1 MKRSN
6 LFTVLM
12 GAVIVVLI
20 VAAATLWMSAGARRA
35 TDDAVEKVSE
45 FYLDELAGRRSQ
57 VVSRFFDTKA
67 DQIQR
72 ALALMTQE
80 DLSSQ
85 QALRSFIGRVEALY
99 GLELFAVVDEDNV
112 VYTEYTTYMGGSRYT
127 FLSEEF
133 CQVRTITTNATYG
146 GGKDICLS
154 LPIHDRVFNG
164 KRLKTCFIEINMDDI
179 VSMLAFNTQE
189 NGTYFSLYYEN
200 GENLTGLDFGP
211 VSAKWNLLAFMG
223 RYLTAEKAEAL
234 AGNFKDGIAGK
245 ADFSFS
251 DVRQLLYYSSI
262 PETGW
267 MITVLIPEDL
277 IYDQIGGI
285 REKTMT
291 RSIVQILITCAA
303 LLAFF
308 GVLAMRAQKESRALL
323 EQERKIAVRDSLT
336 GVGNKYA
343 YTQKEIAVDHEIR
356 SGNRRSFA
364 LLVCDL
370 NGLKQINDTQGHAAG
385 DAYIREAGRLICDQ
399 YKHSPVYRIGG
410 DEFVVFL
417 EGVDYERRN
426 ELLEGLERRNVEN
439 AKAGGVVIASGMAEY
454 EPEDERL
461 FDVFSRADKRM
472 YERKKQLKNPGRT

>member
-6 LFTVLM
+6 LFPVLI

-20 VAAATLWMSAGARRA
+20 VTAATLWMSAGARKA

-45 FYLDELAGRRSQ
+45 FYLEELADRRSQ
-57 VVSRFFDTKA
+57 VVTRFFETKA
-67 DQIQR
+67 DQMQR

-85 QALRSFIGRVEALY
+85 EAFRSFIGRVEALY

-112 VYTEYTTYMGGSRYT
+112 VYTEHTTYMGGSRYA
-127 FLSEEF
+127 FLSDELSRI
-133 CQVRTITTNATYG
+133 RTITTNATYG

-154 LPIHDRVFNG
+154 LPVQNRVFNG
-164 KRLKTCFIEINMDDI
+164 KKLKTCFIEINMDDI

-189 NGTYFSLYYEN
+189 KGTYFSLYYEN

-211 VSAKWNLLAFMG
+211 VSAKQNLFTFMHQ
-223 RYLTAEKAEAL
+223 YLTADEAETL
-234 AGNFKDGIAGK
+234 SGNFKDRIAGK
-245 ADFSFS
+245 AQFTFSG
-251 DVRQLLYYSSI
+251 VKQLLYYSPI

-267 MITVLIPEDL
+267 MITVLIPENL

-285 REKTMT
+285 REETMN
-291 RSIVQILITCAA
+291 RSIIQISITCAA

-308 GVLAMRAQKESRALL
+308 GVLALKAQRGSRALL
-323 EQERKIAVRDSLT
+323 EEERKIAERDSLT

-343 YTQKEIAVDHEIR
+343 YTQKGKEVDDDIR
-356 SGNRRSFA
+356 SGHILPFA
-364 LLVCDL
+364 LVVCDL
-370 NGLKQINDTQGHAAG
+370 NGLKQVNDTQGHAAG
-385 DAYIREAGRLICDQ
+385 DNYIREASQLICDL

-417 EGVDYERRN
+417 EGADYGQRS
-426 ELLEGLERRNVEN
+426 ELLESLNSRMAEN
-439 AKAGGVVIASGMAEY
+439 AKTGGVVIAAGMAEY
-454 EPEDERL
+454 QPRDSQL
-461 FDVFSRADKRM
+461 FDVFSRADSRM
-472 YERKKQLKNPGRT
+472 YERKKQLKNA

>member
-6 LFTVLM
+6 LFPVLI

-20 VAAATLWMSAGARRA
+20 VTAATLWMSAGARKA

-45 FYLDELAGRRSQ
+45 FYLEELADRRSQ
-57 VVSRFFDTKA
+57 VVTRFFETKA
-67 DQIQR
+67 DQMQR

-85 QALRSFIGRVEALY
+85 EAFRSFIGRVEALY

-112 VYTEYTTYMGGSRYT
+112 VYTEHTTYMGGSRYA
-127 FLSEEF
+127 FLSDELSRI
-133 CQVRTITTNATYG
+133 RTITTNATYG

-154 LPIHDRVFNG
+154 LPVQNRVFNG
-164 KRLKTCFIEINMDDI
+164 KKLKTCFIEINMDDI

-189 NGTYFSLYYEN
+189 KGTYFSLYYEN

-211 VSAKWNLLAFMG
+211 VGAKQNLLTFMS
-223 RYLTAEKAEAL
+223 RYLTAAEAETL
-234 AGNFKDGIAGK
+234 SGNFRNGTAGK
-245 ADFSFS
+245 VLFSFS
-251 DVRQLLYYSSI
+251 GAGQMFYYSPI

-267 MITVLIPEDL
+267 MITVLIPENL

-285 REKTMT
+285 REETMN
-291 RSIVQILITCAA
+291 RSIIQISITCAA

-308 GVLAMRAQKESRALL
+308 GVLALKAQRGSRALL
-323 EQERKIAVRDSLT
+323 EEERKIAERDSLT

-343 YTQKEIAVDHEIR
+343 YTQKGKEVDDDIR
-356 SGNRRSFA
+356 SGHILPFA
-364 LLVCDL
+364 LVVCDL
-370 NGLKQINDTQGHAAG
+370 NGLKQVNDTQGHAAG
-385 DAYIREAGRLICDQ
+385 DNYIREASQLICDL

-417 EGVDYERRN
+417 EGADYGQRS
-426 ELLEGLERRNVEN
+426 ELLESLNSRMAEN
-439 AKAGGVVIASGMAEY
+439 AKTGGVVIAAGMAEY
-454 EPEDERL
+454 QPRDSQL
-461 FDVFSRADKRM
+461 FDVFSRADSRM
-472 YERKKQLKNPGRT
+472 YERKKQLKNA

>member
-6 LFTVLM
+6 LFPVLI

-20 VAAATLWMSAGARRA
+20 VTAATLWMSAGARKA

-45 FYLDELAGRRSQ
+45 FYLEELADRRSQ
-57 VVSRFFDTKA
+57 VVTRFFETEA
-67 DQIQR
+67 DQMQR

-85 QALRSFIGRVEALY
+85 EALRSFIGRVEALY
-99 GLELFAVVDEDNV
+99 GLELFAVADEDNV
-112 VYTEYTTYMGGSRYT
+112 VYTEHTTYMGGSRYA
-127 FLSEEF
+127 FLSDELSRI
-133 CQVRTITTNATYG
+133 RTITTNATYG

-154 LPIHDRVFNG
+154 LPVQNRVFNG
-164 KRLKTCFIEINMDDI
+164 KKLKTCFIEINMDDI

-189 NGTYFSLYYEN
+189 KGTYFSLYYEN

-211 VSAKWNLLAFMG
+211 VSAKQNLLTFMS
-223 RYLTAEKAEAL
+223 RYLTAAETEVL
-234 AGNFKDGIAGK
+234 SGNFRNGTAGK
-245 ADFSFS
+245 ALFSFS
-251 DVRQLLYYSSI
+251 GARQMIYYSPI

-267 MITVLIPEDL
+267 MITVLIPENL

-285 REKTMT
+285 REETMN
-291 RSIVQILITCAA
+291 RSIIQISITCAA

-308 GVLAMRAQKESRALL
+308 GVLALKAQRGSRALL
-323 EQERKIAVRDSLT
+323 EEERKIAERDSLT

-343 YTQKEIAVDHEIR
+343 YTQKVNTVDQDIQ
-356 SGNRRSFA
+356 SGNIRLFA
-364 LLVCDL
+364 LVVCDL
-370 NGLKQINDTQGHAAG
+370 NGLKQVNDTQGHAAG
-385 DAYIREAGRLICDQ
+385 DNYIREASQLICDL

-417 EGVDYERRN
+417 EGTDYEQRS
-426 ELLEGLERRNVEN
+426 ELLESLDSRMVEN
-439 AKAGGVVIASGMAEY
+439 NKTGGVVIAAGMAEY
-454 EPEDERL
+454 ETEDERL

-472 YERKKQLKNPGRT
+472 YERKKQLKNA